1 MLRTMLIVVLGLLG
15 ILILFIIGCLV
26 FGVIRYKNLTYQ
38 ITTIEGKVVKK
49 EFLGDETFEFK
60 GKVHKV
66 PIYNEFL
73 VTVLI
78 DGKEIEL
85 DDADLFSKVEVG
97 QTIKIKQHSGY
108 NSKGQIRHEY
118 YESA

>member
-1 MLRTMLIVVLGLLG
+1 MLRIMLIVVLGLMG
-15 ILILFIIGCLV
+15 ILILFIFGCFV

-49 EFLGDETFEFK
+49 EFLENESFEYK

-66 PIYNEFL
+66 PIRKEFL
-73 VTVLI
+73 VTVLVN
-78 DGKEIEL
+78 GKEIEL
-85 DDADLFSKVEVG
+85 DDAELFSQVEVG